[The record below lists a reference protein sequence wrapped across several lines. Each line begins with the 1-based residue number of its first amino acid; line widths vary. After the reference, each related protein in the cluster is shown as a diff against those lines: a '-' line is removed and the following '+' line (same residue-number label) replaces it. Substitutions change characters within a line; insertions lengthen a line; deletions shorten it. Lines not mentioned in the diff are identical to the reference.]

1 MENNQNQGQQN
12 WQAGNAPY
20 GQQPYTQG
28 YQNQPYGQQPYYQGG
43 YGYGPSQPE
52 QPGKGLGIAGMV
64 CGILSL
70 LLIFVFM
77 PLGIGCG
84 IAGLVMG
91 IIGRKKNKK
100 DGMALAGIITS
111 SIGLGLS
118 VLLII
123 LVVVLVGAAFGAY
136 GFEYFDYFLNA
147 AQVAALG
154 AGLIL

>member
-1 MENNQNQGQQN
+1 MMENNQNQGQQN
-12 WQAGNAPY
+12 WQANAPY

-28 YQNQPYGQQPYYQGG
+28 YQNQPYYQGG
-43 YGYGPSQPE
+43 YGQNQPE
-52 QPGKGLGIAGMV
+52 QPGKGLGIAAMV

-70 LLIFVFM
+70 LLIFLFM

-111 SIGLGLS
+111 SIGIGLS

-147 AQVAALG
+147 AEVAALG
-154 AGLIL
+154 AGLVL

>member
-12 WQAGNAPY
+12 WQANAPY
-20 GQQPYTQG
+20 GQPPYTQG

-43 YGYGPSQPE
+43 YGPNQPE
-52 QPGKGLGIAGMV
+52 QPGKGLGIAAMV

-118 VLLII
+118 FLLII

-136 GFEYFDYFLNA
+136 GFEYFDYFLSA
-147 AQVAALG
+147 AEMAALG